1 MHWCSDVFLSCM
13 RFIGSNGAKGDIGRD
28 ELVTGS
34 GAEHGVDMRSRVR
47 GEFFQRL
54 SGTVN

>member
-1 MHWCSDVFLSCM
+1 M
-13 RFIGSNGAKGDIGRD
+13 RFIGPNGVKGDIGCN

-34 GAEHGVDMRSRVR
+34 GAEHGVDMRSRVC